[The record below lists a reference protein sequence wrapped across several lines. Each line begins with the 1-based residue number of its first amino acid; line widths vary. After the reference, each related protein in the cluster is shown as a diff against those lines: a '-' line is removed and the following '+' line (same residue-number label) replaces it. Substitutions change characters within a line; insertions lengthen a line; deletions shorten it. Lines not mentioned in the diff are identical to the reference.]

1 MDCVPWYWM
10 RFYSIILSPLLPSF
24 FAAKPFLFLLYFLL
38 SRSVAEH
45 YNETQSLCM
54 AFVSPRWLNMPN
66 KSLFCTFSSCIKL
79 CVFFLSD
86 GSFVN
91 ACRKLLSKTAKE
103 KKKSCLKAMLLK
115 VKVGRT
121 KHYSKVRVWAL
132 AAKTQYLIFLFKG
145 TVCLVNKPWD
155 WVTLSW
161 HLQTCLNTCAC
172 TRTLPH
178 AYALRHSAP
187 GPLLRNLLWRLH
199 WIQQSSA
206 LLNHV
211 PGRPLSLAF
220 FLPVGPF
227 LSIALKF
234 FS

>member
-1 MDCVPWYWM
+1 M

-91 ACRKLLSKTAKE
+91 AGRKLLSKTAKE
-103 KKKSCLKAMLLK
+103 KKELFESDVIESEGGENKTLLESESSSSGSQNT
-115 VKVGRT
+115 VS
-121 KHYSKVRVWAL
+121 H
-132 AAKTQYLIFLFKG
+132 FL
-145 TVCLVNKPWD
+145 V
-155 WVTLSW
+155 
-161 HLQTCLNTCAC
+161 
-172 TRTLPH
+172 
-178 AYALRHSAP
+178 
-187 GPLLRNLLWRLH
+187 
-199 WIQQSSA
+199 
-206 LLNHV
+206 
-211 PGRPLSLAF
+211 
-220 FLPVGPF
+220 
-227 LSIALKF
+227 
-234 FS
+234 